1 MRDFRYLDDTAIL
14 HLSLEK
20 CIGCGNCQ
28 LVCPHRIFQVQN
40 GKAAIIDRNS
50 CMECGA
56 CAKNCPTGAIYVNPD
71 EGCGCAAYIIN
82 SWVAKIRGK
91 APSNCGC

>member
-1 MRDFRYLDDTAIL
+1 MQDFRYLDDTAIL
-14 HLSLEK
+14 RLSVDK

-28 LVCPHRIFQVQN
+28 VVCPHRIFVVRG
-40 GKAAIIDRNS
+40 GKAEIIDGNG

-56 CAKNCPTGAIYVNPD
+56 CAKNCPVAAIYVNPD
-71 EGCGCAAYIIN
+71 DGCGCAAYIIA

-91 APSNCGC
+91 SVSGCGC